1 MWARIIIN
9 TAFFVCQI
17 LLYRFLA
24 TIEDQGDSCPCSSG
38 WKLAQAKL
46 FTNIMVLLNLVN
58 IFVPLNR
65 GLHNIP
71 IVGGSIS
78 IIYLVMLGGELC
90 LVYSICKELEKPVCR
105 DCEIDGYERIVEF
118 FQNQSMIA
126 CLGYAIVASI
136 IQLYF

>member
-1 MWARIIIN
+1 MWARIILN
-9 TAFFVCQI
+9 TAFLLCQI
-17 LLYRFLA
+17 FIYKFLA
-24 TIEDQGDSCPCSSG
+24 ALEDQGDACPCSSG

-78 IIYLVMLGGELC
+78 LIYLVMLGGELC
-90 LVYSICKELEKPVCR
+90 LVYSICKELATPNCK
-105 DCEIDGYERIVEF
+105 DCLVEGYGDITAF
-118 FQNQSMIA
+118 FQRQSMLA
-126 CLGYAIVASI
+126 CFGYAMLASI